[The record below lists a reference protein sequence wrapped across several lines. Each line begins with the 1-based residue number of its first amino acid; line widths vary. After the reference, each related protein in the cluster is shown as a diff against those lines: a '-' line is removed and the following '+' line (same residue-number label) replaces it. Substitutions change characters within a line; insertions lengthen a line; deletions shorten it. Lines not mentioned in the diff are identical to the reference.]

1 MEKEA
6 DLREQITSEYRSEV
20 ERFVTYIPWLE
31 QKAGAQV
38 ASIYKGENITAH
50 SVAFPV
56 YDATL
61 LNFVKEMSKSKFMD
75 RNYPYVYSR
84 NGIHNVK
91 EEKRA
96 IAHAGIRDMKLL
108 CGILSKYVLGG
119 MTKGTLWSTAVEE
132 GIFLALLLKM
142 KEIVEYWDKPL
153 AGESSC
159 GVEL

>member
-6 DLREQITSEYRSEV
+6 DLRKQITSEYRGEV
-20 ERFVTYIPWLE
+20 ERFVKYIPWLE

-61 LNFVKEMSKSKFMD
+61 MGFVKEMSKTKFMD

-84 NGIHNVK
+84 NGIHTVK
-91 EEKRA
+91 DEKNA
-96 IAHAGIRDMKLL
+96 IAHAGVRDMNIL
-108 CGILSKYVLGG
+108 CGIMSKYVLGG
-119 MTKGTLWSTAVEE
+119 MTKGTLWSKAVEE
-132 GIFLALLLKM
+132 GIFLALLQRM
-142 KEIVEYWDKPL
+142 KEIVEYWDTPL
-153 AGESSC
+153 DMTEK
-159 GVEL
+159 